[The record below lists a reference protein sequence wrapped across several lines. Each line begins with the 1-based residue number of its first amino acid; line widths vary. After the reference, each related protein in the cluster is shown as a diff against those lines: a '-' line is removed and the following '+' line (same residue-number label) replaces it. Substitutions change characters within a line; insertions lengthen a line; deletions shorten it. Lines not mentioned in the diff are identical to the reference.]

1 MGFDRRTFIQLSVGG
16 TVGILFTPV
25 LWKALDDVSI
35 WTQNWPW
42 IPRLKYGALEDQ
54 PAVSKLCDSGC
65 AVKVRKV
72 AGSAFGTEGNEDSP
86 LSKGGICPICANAV
100 QVMRNP
106 NRVKGP
112 MKKVGEAFEP
122 ITWEDAKSMVA
133 DKLAAAKGKVA
144 FISGD
149 QTGTANEVFSGFL
162 AGIGSEDYLQMP
174 CDMQA
179 ASRAYN
185 GVMGGT
191 GQVAYDLENSD
202 FVLLAGADAMESWG
216 PTVANQ
222 KAFAATH
229 PTGEKPTAIYM
240 LASPVQTRTA
250 SVVDAWIPVPEEG
263 MATFLLGVAYHLIR
277 AGKYAGAADF
287 GSFRSMIMDAY
298 APGKVEAAI
307 GVKGADTAALAKQ
320 LLAASDPIVVPGG
333 TSVATATAAF
343 AVNMLLGSLR
353 KVSEFPKVIQSAM
366 STSERMSKD
375 LLTWVNKGAAPA
387 VAMVYEANPAYS
399 LPDDFKA
406 GFVVSFA
413 TEWDETAAKADLVL
427 PNAFTFERFDDMQ
440 NPYGI
445 GKQTYSVGV
454 PVCRPTLDV
463 MASTDFIL
471 DVAASMG
478 INLGFDSFAEVIA
491 AKAEAV
497 GADFDEA
504 SGGQYEGSYSSARA
518 SVLGASVLSRA
529 AAPVRG
535 NGAVVLAPYSQ
546 LIVGSQN
553 VATTPNAPCVISTN
567 VLKGGTLVAM
577 MCSATAKKIGVSDES
592 KIKLS
597 GGNGEAA
604 ALVKINEGVLPGAVA
619 VPLGL
624 GHTVGDEF
632 SKGVGDNVYKI
643 LTVRSEAATGATVW
657 TGSTVN
663 VAKM

>member
-42 IPRLKYGALEDQ
+42 IPKLKYGALVDQ

-65 AVKVRKV
+65 AVKVRKA
-72 AGSAFGTEGNEDSP
+72 AGSAFGTEGNEDNP
-86 LSKGGICPICANAV
+86 LSKGGICPICANGV
-100 QVMRNP
+100 QVMRSP

-112 MKKVGEAFEP
+112 MKKVGDSFEP
-122 ITWEDAKSMVA
+122 ITWEDAKAMLA
-133 DKLAAAKGKVA
+133 DKLAAASGKVA

-162 AGIGSEDYLQMP
+162 AGLGSEDYLQMP

-179 ASRAYN
+179 ASRAFN
-185 GVMGGT
+185 GVMGGE
-191 GQVAYDLENSD
+191 GQVAYDLENAD

-216 PTVANQ
+216 PTVATK
-222 KAFAATH
+222 KAFAASH
-229 PTGEKPTAIYM
+229 PVGEKASAKYVF
-240 LASPVQTRTA
+240 ASPVQTHTA
-250 SVVDAWIPVPEEG
+250 SVVDAWVPVGEES
-263 MATFLLGVAYHLIR
+263 MPAFLLGIAYHLIR
-277 AGKYAGAADF
+277 AGKTVNAADF
-287 GSFRSMIMDAY
+287 GAFSSMVMDAF
-298 APGKVEAAI
+298 APAKVEAAT
-307 GVKGADTAALAKQ
+307 GVKGAQTAALAKQ
-320 LLAASDPIVVPGG
+320 LMAASTPVVVPGG

-343 AVNMLLGSLR
+343 AVNMLLGSL
-353 KVSEFPKVIQSAM
+353 KSVSEFPKAVESGMTVA
-366 STSERMSKD
+366 ERMSND
-375 LLTWVNKGAAPA
+375 LLGWVNKGAAPA
-387 VAMVYEANPAYS
+387 VTMVYEANPVYS
-399 LPDDFKA
+399 LPDDFKT
-406 GFVVSFA
+406 GFLVSFA
-413 TEWDETAAKADLVL
+413 TEWNETAAKADLVL
-427 PNAFTFERFDDMQ
+427 PNAFTYERFDDMQ
-440 NPYGI
+440 NPYGF
-445 GKQTYSVGV
+445 GRQTYTAGV
-454 PVCRPTLDV
+454 PVCRPSLDV

-471 DVAASMG
+471 DLAASMG
-478 INLGFDSFAEVIA
+478 IELGFESFAEVIA
-491 AKAEAV
+491 AKAEVV
-497 GADFDEA
+497 GADFDEEA
-504 SGGQYEGSYSSARA
+504 GGLFEGDAVGADVSA
-518 SVLGASVLSRA
+518 LGASVLARA
-529 AAPVRG
+529 AAPARG
-535 NGAVVLAPYSQ
+535 AGAVVLAPYSQ
-546 LIVGSQN
+546 LIVGSQK
-553 VATTPNAPCVISTN
+553 VATTPNAPCVISN
-567 VLKGGTLVAM
+567 SVLMDKTIVAM
-577 MCSATAKKIGVSDES
+577 MCGVTAKKLGVADGS